1 MKSRILLPRLLFSFL
16 LATLFSL
23 TISAQTLP
31 DLSDIQWK
39 SVKEAREALVEQQSK
54 VIISSSTATTS
65 VSNYNEYFGQI
76 IKLIDKHLSSNLET
90 RLSLENAVAE
100 TSQLFNNLEINEDE
114 ATVGFISLIEIL
126 KI

>member
-1 MKSRILLPRLLFSFL
+1 MKSRILLPRLFFSFL

>member
-114 ATVGFISLIEIL
+114 ATVGFISLIVIL